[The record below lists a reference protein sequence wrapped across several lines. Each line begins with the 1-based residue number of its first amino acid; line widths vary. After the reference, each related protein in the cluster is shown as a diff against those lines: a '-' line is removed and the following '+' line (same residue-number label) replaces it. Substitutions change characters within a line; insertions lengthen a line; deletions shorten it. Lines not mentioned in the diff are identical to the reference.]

1 MPKFIKVTRSTGEF
15 VYLNSDSIVKIVPA
29 DGTNRLK
36 SIIYYNI
43 DNGSE
48 GVTVLESVDSILSQ
62 IEGKAYVK

>member
-15 VYLNSDSIVKIVPA
+15 VYLNSDCIVKIVPA
-29 DGTNRLK
+29 ESFDRVK

-48 GVTVLESVDSILSQ
+48 GITVLESVDSILSQ

>member
-1 MPKFIKVTRSTGEF
+1 MPKFIKVTRLTGEPI
-15 VYLNSDSIVKIVPA
+15 YLNSDYIVKIVPA
-29 DGTNRLK
+29 DCINQVK

-48 GVTVLESVDSILSQ
+48 GVAVLESIDSILTQ

>member
-29 DGTNRLK
+29 EGADRVK

-43 DNGSE
+43 DNGR
-48 GVTVLESVDSILSQ
+48 GITVLESVDSILTQ